1 VSHIPPSSRGRFVLD
16 GPFIET
22 KEWVAASTPA
32 VGRPGLPLSRA
43 GRFAYVNGLRM
54 YYEAHGSGRPLVL
67 LHGALSTID
76 GSFGS
81 VLTELA
87 RGRRVIAVEQQSH
100 GRTPDIDRPLSYAQM
115 ADDTAELLRQL
126 DIRRAD
132 VFGYSMGAV
141 SALELTVRHPGLVRK
156 LAFASGCYRL
166 DGYVPEL
173 ASFMHNLDTT
183 DASAAPI
190 AHPLGPNRMGDL
202 RRELLRVAPTP
213 RRWRSALARIK
224 EAFASHAGVDEERVR
239 AIRAHTFIVGGER
252 DIVYPQHLR
261 ELARCIP
268 HARLSVLPGTG
279 HVDVVARS
287 SELVAAF
294 LDEPLPR

>member
-1 VSHIPPSSRGRFVLD
+1 VLD

-22 KEWVAASTPA
+22 KEWVAASAP
-32 VGRPGLPLSRA
+32 VLGRAGLALSRA
-43 GRFAYVNGLRM
+43 GRFASVNGLRM

-76 GSFGS
+76 GSFGG
-81 VLTELA
+81 VLAGLA
-87 RGRRVIAVEQQSH
+87 SGRRVIAVEQQSH
-100 GRTPDIDRPLSYAQM
+100 GRTSDIDRPLSYAQM

-126 DIRRAD
+126 DIRQAD

-141 SALELTVRHPGLVRK
+141 SALELTLRHPGLVRK
-156 LAFASGCYRL
+156 LALASGSYRL

-173 ASFMHNLDTT
+173 ARFMRNLDPT
-183 DASAAPI
+183 DGSAPPI
-190 AHPLGPNRMGDL
+190 AHPLGPDRMGNL
-202 RRELLRVAPTP
+202 RRELSRVAPMP

-224 EAFASHAGVDEERVR
+224 EAFASQAGVDEEGVR
-239 AIRAHTFIVGGER
+239 AIRAHTFVIGGDR
-252 DIVYPQHLR
+252 DIVYPQHLH

-268 HARLSVLPGTG
+268 HARLSVLPETG

>member
-1 VSHIPPSSRGRFVLD
+1 VLD

-22 KEWVAASTPA
+22 KEWVAASAPV
-32 VGRPGLPLSRA
+32 VGRPGLALSRA
-43 GRFAYVNGLRM
+43 GRFASVNGLRM

-81 VLTELA
+81 VLAELA
-87 RGRRVIAVEQQSH
+87 RHRRVIAVEQQSH

-126 DIRRAD
+126 DIRQAD

-156 LAFASGCYRL
+156 LALASGGYRL

-173 ASFMHNLDTT
+173 ARFMRNLDTT
-183 DASAAPI
+183 DGSAPPVV
-190 AHPLGPNRMGDL
+190 HPLGPDRMDDL

-213 RRWRSALARIK
+213 RRWPSALARMK
-224 EAFASHAGVDEERVR
+224 EAFVSYAGVDEERVR
-239 AIRAHTFIVGGER
+239 AIRAHTFIVGGDR
-252 DIVYPQHLR
+252 DIVYPQHLH
-261 ELARCIP
+261 ELARCIL
-268 HARLSVLPGTG
+268 HAQLSVLPETG
-279 HVDVVARS
+279 HRDVVVRS
-287 SELVAAF
+287 SELVATF
-294 LDEPLPR
+294 LDAPLPR